1 MSLIFEGLKRSG
13 HLKKQSAKTALQTEL
28 SEEVTDSPTVMTA
41 LLPETHSQAL
51 EEPELSPITVDY
63 SPENNSS
70 PKNDPVQIFWSK
82 EPDTASVN
90 EPSLPQTQPLEI
102 QSQSTEIQHAPST
115 KQIEGLQNGFQDF
128 RFAFEPKNSV
138 KSDFSPAFEGGLA
151 NSLTALKSLIAAP
164 YKLLKFLCNTS
175 SKPIKSCFNWTVLF
189 FTKLWEGVCHWG
201 PKPIKSCFNW
211 TVLFLTKLWEGI
223 CHLGSESINF
233 CSNWTILFFTKLWE
247 GICHLGSAIA
257 NVFTKLV
264 QLCHF
269 IILRLPISALQAV
282 GSFFQWQWSFIRDY
296 TTLGLHTLW
305 ATVQRSLLAIGSLFS
320 PIFQCYRTALDKIL
334 SIYLPT
340 SWIQNA
346 TIFLLKGSA
355 IAISCCFAVVAI
367 KNGIRSSTSQG
378 TGDSASNLIALKEN
392 TTPQRKLKHFFK
404 DPLVIKQEK
413 VRDTLLAF
421 HIDTVQRHGNGKGQI
436 ITDNKIFGIGSLLSE
451 HPKIYLEKIG
461 KNSLY
466 FADKYG
472 QQYKRSIGNMLE

>member
-13 HLKKQSAKTALQTEL
+13 HLKKQFAKTALQTEL
-28 SEEVTDSPTVMTA
+28 SEEVTDSSTVMTA
-41 LLPETHSQAL
+41 LLPETHSQTL
-51 EEPELSPITVDY
+51 EKPEPSPITDNY

-115 KQIEGLQNGFQDF
+115 KQIEGLRNGFQDF
-128 RFAFEPKNSV
+128 RSAFEPKNSV
-138 KSDFSPAFEGGLA
+138 KSGFSSAFEGGLA

-175 SKPIKSCFNWTVLF
+175 SKLINFCSNWTILF
-189 FTKLWEGVCHWG
+189 F
-201 PKPIKSCFNW
+201 
-211 TVLFLTKLWEGI
+211 TKLWEGI

-269 IILRLPISALQAV
+269 IILQLPISALQAV

-367 KNGIRSSTSQG
+367 RNGIRSSTSQG

-421 HIDTVQRHGNGKGQI
+421 HIDTIQRYGNGQGKI
-436 ITDNKIFGIGSLLSE
+436 ITDNKTFGIGSLLSE

-466 FADKYG
+466 FSDKYG